1 MRWSWTKSDS
11 RSGFTLV
18 ELLLVVV
25 LIGVMA
31 AIAVPRFP
39 IAAMRAD
46 AGVRTLHG
54 ALQLAQ
60 RLAITRQADV
70 VVLVD
75 TAEGRLRVFED
86 YNRNGDIDG
95 NERARAFPLDEGAH
109 FVPPPG
115 GGVFGASAQAMAG
128 TNLAEREGL
137 PSVVFRRNGAASSDL
152 ELYLRAAGGRETAW
166 RAVLVAP
173 STGRA
178 EAWRL
183 VDSSWTRM

>member
-1 MRWSWTKSDS
+1 MHESATESYWRA
-11 RSGFTLV
+11 GFTVV
-18 ELLLVVV
+18 ELMLVVV

-31 AIAVPRFP
+31 AIAAPRFP

-86 YNRNGDIDG
+86 YNRNGTIDG
-95 NERARAFPLDEGAH
+95 TERARAFPLDEGAR
-109 FVPPPG
+109 FGAPPA
-115 GGVFGASAQAMAG
+115 GGVFGAAGQAMLG

-137 PSVVFRRNGAASSDL
+137 PSVVFRRNGSSSSDV
-152 ELYLRAAGGRETAW
+152 ELYLRAAGGRSTAW

-178 EAWRL
+178 ESWRL

>member
-1 MRWSWTKSDS
+1 MATSSTKSEAP
-11 RSGFTLV
+11 SGFTLV
-18 ELLLVVV
+18 ELLLVVI

-39 IAAMRAD
+39 LAALRAD
-46 AGVRTLHG
+46 AGARTLHG

-70 VVLVD
+70 VVLID
-75 TAEGRLRVFED
+75 TAEHRLRVFED
-86 YNRNGDIDG
+86 YNRNGSIDG
-95 NERARAFPLDEGAH
+95 TERARAFPLDEGAR
-109 FVPPPG
+109 FEVPPG
-115 GGVFGASAQAMAG
+115 AGVFGAVAAPMVG
-128 TNLAEREGL
+128 TNLTERVGV
-137 PSVVFRRNGAASSDL
+137 PSLVFRRNGSSSSDL
-152 ELYLRAAGGRETAW
+152 ELYVRAVGGRSIAR

-183 VDSSWTRM
+183 VDSTWTRM

>member
-1 MRWSWTKSDS
+1 MPTSWTKFE
-11 RSGFTLV
+11 RLPGFTIV

-25 LIGVMA
+25 LIGVLA

-39 IAAMRAD
+39 LAALRAD

-54 ALQLAQ
+54 GLQLAQ

-75 TAEGRLRVFED
+75 TAADRIRVFED
-86 YNRNGDIDG
+86 YNRNGTIDG
-95 NERARAFPLDEGAH
+95 TERARAFPLDETARFG
-109 FVPPPG
+109 PPPG
-115 GGVFGASAQAMAG
+115 GGVFGAAGASVAG
-128 TNLAEREGL
+128 TNVVEREGV
-137 PSVVFRRNGAASSDL
+137 PSVVFRRNGSSSSDL
-152 ELYLRAAGGRETAW
+152 ELYLSAAGGRSTAW

-183 VDSSWTRM
+183 VDSTWARM

>member
-1 MRWSWTKSDS
+1 MQRTSTKSEG
-11 RSGFTLV
+11 RAGFTVV
-18 ELLLVVV
+18 ELMLVVV
-25 LIGVMA
+25 LIGVMT

-46 AGVRTLHG
+46 AGVRVLHG

-86 YNRNGDIDG
+86 YNRNGTIDG
-95 NERARAFPLDEGAH
+95 SERARAFPLEEGAQ
-109 FVPPPG
+109 FGPPPS
-115 GGVFGASAQAMAG
+115 GGVFGAAGPSLAG
-128 TNLAEREGL
+128 TNLVQREGL
-137 PSVVFRRNGAASSDL
+137 PSLVFRRNGSSSSDL
-152 ELYLRAAGGRETAW
+152 ELYLRAAGGRSTAW
-166 RAVLVAP
+166 RAVIVAP

-183 VDSSWTRM
+183 VDSAWTRM